1 MADGVGGNGVDLGL
15 RISECA
21 QSRRNGPVDDF
32 EIAAAGKPL
41 EFDEREIRFD
51 PRRVAIHEEA
61 NRAGRGD
68 GGDLRVAIAMPVAHG
83 ESLFPDGLDPFWNC
97 RGAKGLDIQRDGG
110 RR

>member
-1 MADGVGGNGVDLGL
+1 MSSIWGCV
-15 RISECA
+15 SECA
-21 QSRRNGPVDDF
+21 QCCRNGPVDDF

-51 PRRVAIHEEA
+51 TGRVAVHEEA

-68 GGDLRVAIAMPVAHG
+68 GAYLSVAIAMPVAHG
-83 ESLFPDGLDPFWNC
+83 ESLLPGGFDPCWNC
-97 RGAKGLDIQRDGG
+97 RGAKCLSIQRDRG